1 MHDSNKHN
9 FCVHTYRLSTRIVSF
24 NTITLVGPRS
34 EKSPTQWMRQ
44 GTYSACNLHTN
55 GNRSMRYLAGLTTG
69 ALALVAFAGS
79 ALADGMV
86 VRAAPPPPPP
96 PPAERCA
103 PGPWTGFYV
112 GGNLGWAQLNGEFH
126 DRDQFFSKQRRF
138 DDDEDAFTA
147 GVQTG
152 YNLQCGNIVFG
163 VETDINWVDFDDD
176 NDRWGH
182 QAAHR
187 FRTSR
192 TMDWFGTIRGRI
204 GWTND
209 RIMVYATAGAAYAEL
224 ERKWH
229 GIGGAWNDGG
239 QWGWSD
245 HHRDS
250 DDLNW
255 GWVAGGGVE
264 WLWSPNLS
272 FKAEALWIDLE
283 SGDSRHNFTF
293 DRGPCEGKKCGK
305 DYQQHFNRH
314 ARFDHDDDMVV
325 VRVGLNYKFGY
336 RAPPPYEPLK

>member
-1 MHDSNKHN
+1 
-9 FCVHTYRLSTRIVSF
+9 
-24 NTITLVGPRS
+24 
-34 EKSPTQWMRQ
+34 
-44 GTYSACNLHTN
+44 
-55 GNRSMRYLAGLTTG
+55 MRYLAGLTTG

-112 GGNLGWAQLNGEFH
+112 GGNLGWAQLDGEFH

-152 YNLQCGNIVFG
+152 YNLQCGNVVFG
-163 VETDINWVDFDDD
+163 VETDINWVDFDSDD
-176 NDRWGH
+176 DKFGHKRFNWATKSWERQRFNLDR
-182 QAAHR
+182 
-187 FRTSR
+187 S
-192 TMDWFGTIRGRI
+192 MDWFGTIRGRI

-209 RIMVYATAGAAYAEL
+209 RIMVYATAGAAYTEL
-224 ERKWH
+224 NRGH
-229 GIGGAWNDGG
+229 RGIGRDG
-239 QWGWSD
+239 WGWSD
-245 HHRDS
+245 LHNDS
-250 DDLNW
+250 DDVTW
-255 GWVAGGGVE
+255 GWVGGGGVE

-272 FKAEALWIDLE
+272 FKAEALWIDFE
-283 SGDSRHNFTF
+283 SGDNDAVIEFTK
-293 DRGPCEGKKCGK
+293 GKGK
-305 DYQQHFNRH
+305 PWEYSWHEKK
-314 ARFDHDDDMVV
+314 RFDHDDDMVV